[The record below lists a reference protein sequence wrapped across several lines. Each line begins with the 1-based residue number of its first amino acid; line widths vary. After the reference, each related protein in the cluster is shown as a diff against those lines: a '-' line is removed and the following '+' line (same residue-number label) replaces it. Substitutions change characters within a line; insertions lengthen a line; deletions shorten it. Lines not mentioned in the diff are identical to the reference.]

1 MRSMIVALDPYAL
14 TVEAAASALGLTTG
28 RVRQLLRA
36 GVLVGEK
43 VTERC
48 WLISRASVEAYRSM
62 VRRPGPK
69 PVQNS

>member
-1 MRSMIVALDPYAL
+1 MALDPYAL
-14 TVEAAASALGLTTG
+14 TVEAAATVLGLTTG

-36 GVLVGEK
+36 GILNGEK
-43 VTERC
+43 ITERC
-48 WLISRASVEAYRSM
+48 WLISRTSVDAYRTT